1 MTTSQEL
8 SETYNNNVKS
18 LIISYNN
25 AVAAILKQRGSN
37 NIKQSYLN
45 NLKQQ
50 YLANTL
56 TLKTKYTADLEAL
69 SKPEVLPVAVAAVEE
84 PIVVVAEE
92 PVAVVVAEEPVTA
105 EPVAVVADEP
115 VVAEPVAVVA
125 EEPVVEVVEEPV
137 VAEDN

>member
-8 SETYNNNVKS
+8 TETYNNNVKS

-25 AVAAILKQRGSN
+25 GIAAILKQRGSN

-45 NLKQQ
+45 NLKKQ

-69 SKPEVLPVAVAAVEE
+69 ENSEVFPAVIDTPVAAVE
-84 PIVVVAEE
+84 
-92 PVAVVVAEEPVTA
+92 
-105 EPVAVVADEP
+105 
-115 VVAEPVAVVA
+115 EPVAVVA
-125 EEPVVEVVEEPV
+125 EEPAVEVVAEEPV
-137 VAEDN
+137 AAVDN